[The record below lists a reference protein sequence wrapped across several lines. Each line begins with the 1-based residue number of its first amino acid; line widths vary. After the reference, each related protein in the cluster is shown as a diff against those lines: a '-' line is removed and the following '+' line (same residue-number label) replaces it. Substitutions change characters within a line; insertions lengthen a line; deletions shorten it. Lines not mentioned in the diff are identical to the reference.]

1 MKRKTHFEN
10 KNTPS
15 IDFSQ
20 YGCFVKDF
28 QVNDQYKEDG
38 VGKKEMIVDELNKPW
53 SRRISFTQSY

>member
-38 VGKKEMIVDELNKPW
+38 VGKKEMIVDE
-53 SRRISFTQSY
+53 